1 MEKGTRERTF
11 GLLGRR
17 STEHELTGVSYHN
30 GHTGTI
36 LLVCWH
42 SSDALYYLVSTN
54 YTSKDDMLA
63 YEVKTDK
70 CELVG
75 EIEASVC
82 APFKWGHSLRV
93 MKNWELLVFGPLFAM
108 HNKLRG
114 ISGRVFEEDGEVN

>member
-42 SSDALYYLVSTN
+42 SRDALHYLVSTN
-54 YTSKDDMLA
+54 YTTKDDMLA

-70 CELVG
+70 GELVG
-75 EIEASVC
+75 DRGECMRTVQMGAFTE
-82 APFKWGHSLRV
+82 G
-93 MKNWELLVFGPLFAM
+93 NEELGVVSIWAFIRHA
-108 HNKLRG
+108 
-114 ISGRVFEEDGEVN
+114 